1 MKRQVRFLLIMAA
14 LLIGAGSCSTGLCG
28 PIFEER
34 GALAVGVQGQYGFLA
49 GDAATT
55 DGAVVTDEY
64 DQGVGY
70 ALRLRYYLGNNK
82 ALGISMESQ
91 KFDGIPDRVA
101 EFQPKDMTVALF
113 TMDYLLYFQ
122 RASTLTRYLTF
133 GAGVHHPAREY
144 ENGSEVGPDGLV
156 LTAGAGLEYFFH
168 RVASVDV
175 CVRGYGLFGQGGL
188 LGSGQAA
195 VGLNFYIVD

>member
-1 MKRQVRFLLIMAA
+1 VRRHFEFLAA
-14 LLIGAGSCSTGLCG
+14 AVVILAAAGWSTTAQCG

-49 GDAATT
+49 GDAEA
-55 DGAVVTDEY
+55 TDEF
-64 DQGVGY
+64 DQGPGY
-70 ALRLRYYLGNNK
+70 ALRLRYYLGNNR
-82 ALGISMESQ
+82 AFGLSMENQ
-91 KFDGIPDRVA
+91 RFDAVPGAGDPDAPPR
-101 EFQPKDMTVALF
+101 DMSAAVF
-113 TMDYLLYFQ
+113 TADYLLYFQ

-133 GAGVHHPAREY
+133 GVGFHHPAKNY
-144 ENGSEVGPDGLV
+144 KNGSEVGPDGLV

-188 LGSGQAA
+188 LGSGEAA
-195 VGLNFYIVD
+195 AGLTFYLID